1 MLCIHASHS
10 FSPVSP
16 SAIKC
21 NAPHNVYTTQHMLSF
36 YHHDK
41 LFAGAS
47 LRNRDSPLH
56 HKERSEKCRQ
66 NKVTYHCLPTRLHKS
81 CSTPPFQR
89 DSHIP
94 GKMGRRASFPSG
106 FTGTVR
112 RLCLV
117 HPPKRPR

>member
-1 MLCIHASHS
+1 MLCIHASPS
-10 FSPVSP
+10 CPRVSL

-21 NAPHNVYTTQHMLSF
+21 NAPHNVYTTQHMSSF

-56 HKERSEKCRQ
+56 HKERSGQCRQ
-66 NKVTYHCLPTRLHKS
+66 NKVTYHCLTTRLHKS
-81 CSTPPFQR
+81 CSTPPFKR
-89 DSHIP
+89 AYNIP
-94 GKMGRRASFPSG
+94 GKMGRPASFPSV

-112 RLCLV
+112 RLCFV
-117 HPPKRPR
+117 